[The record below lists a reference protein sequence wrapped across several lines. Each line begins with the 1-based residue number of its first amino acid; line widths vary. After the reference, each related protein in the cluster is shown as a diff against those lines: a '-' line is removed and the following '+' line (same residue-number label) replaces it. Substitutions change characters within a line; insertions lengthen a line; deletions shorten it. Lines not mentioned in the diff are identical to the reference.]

1 MRRDARTRAAVCE
14 EPLMESGWCPSGRGL
29 GFRSRPEAGSPSND
43 AALPGASDIHYVPL
57 VMNIEITPKKSDGV
71 ERLLQISVPIETVR
85 AAEDKAARRYATSVR
100 LPGFRP
106 GKAPPAMVKKKFADA
121 IRQETLESL
130 VQEAYKEVLEREQL
144 KLASQPHVHDVKFGE
159 NEPLTFELHLEVRPD
174 IPLARTQGFRV
185 QRTERTVTDEQV
197 RDQIEQLRDQRATWA
212 PVEDRAAPGD
222 MVNVVLATSDETG
235 AMPEGKPYPL
245 VLGAGQAIAGI
256 EELIMEARPGET
268 VERPVR
274 WPEDFPDEAQRSQMK
289 TVRVTVQ
296 DVKRKTVP
304 ELDDAFAREVGDFDS
319 MDALTKAVRDD
330 LEANA
335 ERETES
341 EIRQR
346 LLDDIIGANPFE
358 VPPSWVSQLV
368 EAYGNAYQ
376 VPESEKEKFA
386 AEFRPM
392 AERQVRRD
400 LVIDTVAERE
410 NLTATEADLDD
421 RIAETASK
429 RGADPGQL
437 YASLQK
443 AGRLKELERSITED
457 KVFKWLLERNT
468 VE

>member
-1 MRRDARTRAAVCE
+1 
-14 EPLMESGWCPSGRGL
+14 
-29 GFRSRPEAGSPSND
+29 
-43 AALPGASDIHYVPL
+43 
-57 VMNIEITPKKSDGV
+57 MNIEITPKKSDGV
-71 ERLLQISVPIETVR
+71 ERLLQISVPVETVR
-85 AAEDKAARRYATSVR
+85 DAEDKAARRYATSVR

-144 KLASQPHVHDVKFGE
+144 KLASQPHVHDVKFGD
-159 NEPLTFELHLEVRPD
+159 NEPLTFELHLEVRPEV
-174 IPLARTQGFRV
+174 PLARVQGFRV

-197 RDQIEQLRDQRATWA
+197 REQIEQLRDQRATWA
-212 PVEDRAAPGD
+212 PVEERAAPGD
-222 MVNVVLATSDETG
+222 MVNVVLATADETG
-235 AMPEGKPYPL
+235 AMPEGKAYPL

-274 WPEDFPDEAQRSQMK
+274 WPEDFPDEAQRSKTK

-304 ELDDAFAREVGDFDS
+304 DLDDAFAREVGDFDS
-319 MDALTKAVRDD
+319 IDALTKAVRDD
-330 LEANA
+330 LEANVQ
-335 ERETES
+335 RETES

-346 LLDDIIGANPFE
+346 LLDDIIGANQFE

-368 EAYGNAYQ
+368 DAYASAYQ
-376 VPESEKEKFA
+376 VPEGEKEKFA
-386 AEFRPM
+386 TEFRPM

-400 LVIDTVAERE
+400 LVIDTIAERE
-410 NLTATEADLDD
+410 SLTATEADLDD